1 MFSGVTD
8 VEKSP
13 TSPDFEAA
21 VQIQPTKHN
30 KWSPASDEFDFGLDE
45 AKPEGAQSQT
55 QIEPE
60 EDTNDWAKFQAL
72 TSGVDDI
79 VKQKKEELDSLKVSS
94 YYQRKKTQDEI
105 QEDARLARPK
115 NLVGKRKKK
124 WVDLDQEGFEEKE
137 GVIVEDVSDA
147 DLSEDED
154 EEEDEEFQFVE
165 EEKQP
170 TPPEEEVPEEKEEE
184 EKDEEDKEEE
194 EEDDIFDTEFVDET
208 LAVLDLKL
216 NEIPD
221 SPIDDGPDVFDT
233 KFASEIVEKAEKAR
247 ARAEKAESD
256 KIKFGCISAA
266 ADVLTG
272 KASQVDKQA
281 VEQTVRKRSR
291 RANRINL
298 IGEEAGQVTSMEEM
312 EGSGDNEPKEAT
324 NLLEAGADLEMPV
337 DDLLSTTPSPGLVP
351 TTAKPEPSQS
361 ASAGVDLSEFE
372 ERDLAKENA
381 PLTSNIALLEA
392 EFNEAPEEEDDPF
405 DAAFDE
411 LAKESLT
418 KVTLE
423 EITADLFNDDLFDT
437 TAADD
442 VLNLA
447 SLTNVVN
454 KKEEEEE
461 EILETFDDKD
471 PFDTSVYDHITKDFE
486 DDLGFESLAKRDP
499 NETVTN
505 VADDL
510 GKYKERVIL
519 IISGKVCFVT
529 EINHNHYCHP
539 DSYDIVSN
547 PGFIFKV
554 LILSS
559 LLRSKP
565 RQAAR
570 LTAGQTLTK

>member
-21 VQIQPTKHN
+21 IQPTKN
-30 KWSPASDEFDFGLDE
+30 KWSPVSDEFDFGLDE
-45 AKPEGAQSQT
+45 AKPEVKEA
-55 QIEPE
+55 E
-60 EDTNDWAKFQAL
+60 EEKNDWAKFQAL

-105 QEDARLARPK
+105 QEDARLARPR

-124 WVDLDQEGFEEKE
+124 WVDLDEEGFEEKE
-137 GVIVEDVSDA
+137 GVIVEDVSDG
-147 DLSEDED
+147 DLSE
-154 EEEDEEFQFVE
+154 EEEE
-165 EEKQP
+165 EEKENDKFQFI
-170 TPPEEEVPEEKEEE
+170 EEEMLPSPQDEAAPQEEEKEEE
-184 EKDEEDKEEE
+184 EEM
-194 EEDDIFDTEFVDET
+194 DDIFDTEFVDET

-216 NEIPD
+216 NEIPN
-221 SPIDDGPDVFDT
+221 SPLDEGPDVFDT

-247 ARAEKAESD
+247 AKAEKAESD

-281 VEQTVRKRSR
+281 VELTVRKRSR

-298 IGEEAGQVTSMEEM
+298 IGEEASQITSVEDIE
-312 EGSGDNEPKEAT
+312 SAGDNVPKEAH
-324 NLLEAGADLEMPV
+324 NLLEAGSELDLPVNDFLTTAPSPVVMP
-337 DDLLSTTPSPGLVP
+337 TTPKLDPQSP
-351 TTAKPEPSQS
+351 PEP
-361 ASAGVDLSEFE
+361 ASAVVDLSEFE
-372 ERDLAKENA
+372 ERDLKKENA

-392 EFNEAPEEEDDPF
+392 EFNEAAKEEDDPF

-411 LAKESLT
+411 LAKESLS

-423 EITADLFNDDLFDT
+423 EITNDLFNDDLFDT

-505 VADDL
+505 VVDDL
-510 GKYKERVIL
+510 GKYTSRVFLNCQAESVEKYVI
-519 IISGKVCFVT
+519 
-529 EINHNHYCHP
+529 
-539 DSYDIVSN
+539 
-547 PGFIFKV
+547 PGCI
-554 LILSS
+554 
-559 LLRSKP
+559 
-565 RQAAR
+565 
-570 LTAGQTLTK
+570 

>member
-1 MFSGVTD
+1 MEKIIIFFTITLFSGVTD

-21 VQIQPTKHN
+21 VQPTKH
-30 KWSPASDEFDFGLDE
+30 KWSPVSDEFDFGLDE
-45 AKPEGAQSQT
+45 AKPEVTTT
-55 QIEPE
+55 QKEPE
-60 EDTNDWAKFQAL
+60 EETNDWAKFQAL

-105 QEDARLARPK
+105 EEDARLARPK

-124 WVDLDQEGFEEKE
+124 WVDLDEEGFEEKE
-137 GVIVEDVSDA
+137 GVIVEDVSDG
-147 DLSEDED
+147 DLSEDE
-154 EEEDEEFQFVE
+154 EEEEQEDEEFQFVD
-165 EEKQP
+165 EEKLP
-170 TPPEEEVPEEKEEE
+170 TPQEEEVPDEKDEEKEE
-184 EKDEEDKEEE
+184 EEE

-221 SPIDDGPDVFDT
+221 SPIDEGPDVFDT
-233 KFASEIVEKAEKAR
+233 KFASEIVERAEKAR

-272 KASQVDKQA
+272 KASQVDRQA
-281 VEQTVRKRSR
+281 VEHTVRKRSR

-298 IGEEAGQVTSMEEM
+298 IGEEASQVTSMEEM
-312 EGSGDNEPKEAT
+312 EAAGGDNEPKERN
-324 NLLEAGADLEMPV
+324 NLLEAGGELEMPV
-337 DDLLSTTPSPGLVP
+337 EDLLTTTPSPVVVP
-351 TTAKPEPSQS
+351 TTPKQEAQS
-361 ASAGVDLSEFE
+361 ASAVSAVSVDLSEFE
-372 ERDLAKENA
+372 ERKDLKAEA
-381 PLTSNIALLEA
+381 TPLTSNIALLEA

-423 EITADLFNDDLFDT
+423 EITNDLFNDDLFDT

-454 KKEEEEE
+454 RKEEEEE

-486 DDLGFESLAKRDP
+486 DDIGFESLAKRDP

-505 VADDL
+505 VVDDL
-510 GKYKERVIL
+510 GKYNERLLADYIL
-519 IISGKVCFVT
+519 SGRISGKVCFT
-529 EINHNHYCHP
+529 PEINHHNC
-539 DSYDIVSN
+539 
-547 PGFIFKV
+547 
-554 LILSS
+554 
-559 LLRSKP
+559 
-565 RQAAR
+565 AM
-570 LTAGQTLTK
+570 TLYI